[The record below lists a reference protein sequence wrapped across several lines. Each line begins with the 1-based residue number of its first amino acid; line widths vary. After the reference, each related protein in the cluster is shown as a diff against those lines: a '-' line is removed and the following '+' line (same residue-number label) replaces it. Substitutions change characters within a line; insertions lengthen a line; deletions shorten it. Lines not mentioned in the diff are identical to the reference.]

1 MRVRAVAAIGL
12 ASVAAALP
20 AAAQA
25 QTVES
30 ATVTAVV
37 DGDTLEARLADGRP
51 ARVGLIGIDAP
62 DAPACGAAEARRAL
76 ERIALGQAV
85 ELRSDAA
92 VSAPDELG
100 RSPYY
105 ADRLDGLDIGLELVV
120 LGWAA
125 VDPSPFERRQAYRD
139 AAAAA
144 DGGVWAEC
152 DGDFDLTPA
161 EQRRARRAA
170 AQRFVRTY
178 YRRVSRRQYR
188 AAWRML
194 GRPVR
199 RQLGF
204 RRWRAG
210 FRGSRG
216 VRVTGS
222 RARLAGRRAV
232 VSVALRARAR
242 DVCSG
247 RTVRQR
253 FRGRVVLGPR
263 GDSFVVVRFRIRQT
277 GGGTPR
283 RSKSECPPPPKPPSD
298 GGGGGGGTDCQGYDP
313 CLPPGP
319 DVDCAGGSGDGPR
332 YVEGPVTV
340 TGSDPYGLDSDG
352 DGVGCEP

>member
-1 MRVRAVAAIGL
+1 MRVRAVVAIGL

-20 AAAQA
+20 AAAHA

-37 DGDTLEARLADGRP
+37 NGDTLEARLA
-51 ARVGLIGIDAP
+51 
-62 DAPACGAAEARRAL
+62 
-76 ERIALGQAV
+76 
-85 ELRSDAA
+85 
-92 VSAPDELG
+92 
-100 RSPYY
+100 
-105 ADRLDGLDIGLELVV
+105 
-120 LGWAA
+120 
-125 VDPSPFERRQAYRD
+125 
-139 AAAAA
+139 
-144 DGGVWAEC
+144 
-152 DGDFDLTPA
+152 A

-178 YRRVSRRQYR
+178 YRRVSRRQYK

-199 RQLGF
+199 RQLGHGF

-210 FRGSRG
+210 FRGARG
-216 VRVTGS
+216 VRVTAS

-232 VSVALRARAR
+232 VSVGLRARAR

-253 FRGRVVLGPR
+253 FRGRVVLVSR

-277 GGGTPR
+277 GGGKPR
-283 RSKSECPPPPKPPSD
+283 RSKSECPRPEPPSD
-298 GGGGGGGTDCQGYDP
+298 GGGGGGGVDCQGYDP

-332 YVEGPVTV
+332 YVQGPVTV

-352 DGVGCEP
+352 DGVGCET